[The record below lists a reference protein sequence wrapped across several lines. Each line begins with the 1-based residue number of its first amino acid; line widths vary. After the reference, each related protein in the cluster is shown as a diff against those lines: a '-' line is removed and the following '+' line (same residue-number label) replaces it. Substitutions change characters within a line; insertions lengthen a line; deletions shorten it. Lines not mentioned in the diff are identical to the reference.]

1 MDTFL
6 EKILDLDL
14 LNPQLWKELVQ
25 SMLFWWCKIGIM
37 KIRII
42 CVGKLKEKY
51 FKDGIAEYKKRL
63 SRFAKVEIVQVPDEK
78 APESLS
84 TAQMEQ
90 VKEVE
95 GNRILSKIKDQ
106 DYVFV
111 TAIKG
116 KERSSEDFAAEI
128 SDLMTYGHSTIDFV
142 IGGSLGTSPAVNK
155 RGDTLISFG
164 KFTMPH
170 QLMRLV
176 LIEQIYRA
184 FMINSG
190 SPYHK

>member
-1 MDTFL
+1 MNI
-6 EKILDLDL
+6 KI
-14 LNPQLWKELVQ
+14 V
-25 SMLFWWCKIGIM
+25 
-37 KIRII
+37 

-51 FKDGIAEYKKRL
+51 FKDGIAEYVKRM
-63 SRFAKVEIVQVPDEK
+63 SRFAKVKIVQVPDEK
-78 APESLS
+78 APEKLS
-84 TAQMEQ
+84 PAEMEQ
-90 VKEVE
+90 VKEIE
-95 GNRILSKIKDQ
+95 GKRILDKIKDKE
-106 DYVFV
+106 YVYV

-116 KERSSEDFAAEI
+116 KEGTSEAFAKEL
-128 SDLMTYGHSTIDFV
+128 SNLTTYGHSDITFV
-142 IGGSLGTSPAVNK
+142 IGGSLGTSDAVNK
-155 RGDTLISFG
+155 RADDLISFG

>member
-1 MDTFL
+1 MNI
-6 EKILDLDL
+6 KI
-14 LNPQLWKELVQ
+14 V
-25 SMLFWWCKIGIM
+25 
-37 KIRII
+37 

-51 FKDGIAEYKKRL
+51 FKDGIAEYVKRM
-63 SRFAKVEIVQVPDEK
+63 SRFAKVKIVQVPDEK
-78 APESLS
+78 APEKLS
-84 TAQMEQ
+84 PAEMEQ
-90 VKEVE
+90 VKEIE
-95 GNRILSKIKDQ
+95 GKRILDKIKDKE
-106 DYVFV
+106 YVYV

-116 KERSSEDFAAEI
+116 KERTSEDFAKEL
-128 SDLMTYGHSTIDFV
+128 SDLTTYGHSDITFV
-142 IGGSLGTSPAVNK
+142 IGGSLGTSDAVN
-155 RGDTLISFG
+155 RRADDLISFG

>member
-1 MDTFL
+1 MNI
-6 EKILDLDL
+6 KI
-14 LNPQLWKELVQ
+14 V
-25 SMLFWWCKIGIM
+25 
-37 KIRII
+37 

-51 FKDGIAEYKKRL
+51 FKDGIAEYVKRM
-63 SRFAKVEIVQVPDEK
+63 SRFAKVKIVQVPDEK
-78 APESLS
+78 APEKLS
-84 TAQMEQ
+84 PAEIEQ
-90 VKEVE
+90 VKEIE
-95 GNRILSKIKDQ
+95 GKRILDKIKDKE
-106 DYVFV
+106 YVYV

-116 KERSSEDFAAEI
+116 KERTSEAFAKEL
-128 SDLMTYGHSTIDFV
+128 SNLTTYGHSDITFV
-142 IGGSLGTSPAVNK
+142 IGGSLGTSDTVNK
-155 RGDTLISFG
+155 RADDLISFG

>member
-1 MDTFL
+1 MNI
-6 EKILDLDL
+6 KI
-14 LNPQLWKELVQ
+14 V
-25 SMLFWWCKIGIM
+25 
-37 KIRII
+37 

-51 FKDGIAEYKKRL
+51 FKDGIAEYVKRM
-63 SRFAKVEIVQVPDEK
+63 SRFAKVKIVQVPDEK
-78 APESLS
+78 APEKLS
-84 TAQMEQ
+84 PAEMEQ
-90 VKEVE
+90 VKEIE
-95 GNRILSKIKDQ
+95 GKRILDKIKDKE
-106 DYVFV
+106 YVYV

-116 KERSSEDFAAEI
+116 NERTSEAFAKEL
-128 SDLMTYGHSTIDFV
+128 SDLTTYGHSDITFV
-142 IGGSLGTSPAVNK
+142 IGGSLGTSDAVNK
-155 RGDTLISFG
+155 RADDLISFG

>member
-1 MDTFL
+1 MNI
-6 EKILDLDL
+6 KI
-14 LNPQLWKELVQ
+14 V
-25 SMLFWWCKIGIM
+25 
-37 KIRII
+37 

-51 FKDGIAEYKKRL
+51 FKDGIAEYVKRM
-63 SRFAKVEIVQVPDEK
+63 SRFAKVKIVQVPDEK
-78 APESLS
+78 APEKLS
-84 TAQMEQ
+84 PAEMEQ
-90 VKEVE
+90 VKEIE
-95 GNRILSKIKDQ
+95 GKRILDKIKDKK
-106 DYVFV
+106 YVYV

-116 KERSSEDFAAEI
+116 KERTSEAFAKEL
-128 SDLMTYGHSTIDFV
+128 SNLTTYGHSDITFV
-142 IGGSLGTSPAVNK
+142 IGGSLGTSDAVNK
-155 RGDTLISFG
+155 RADDLISFG

>member
-1 MDTFL
+1 MNI
-6 EKILDLDL
+6 KI
-14 LNPQLWKELVQ
+14 V
-25 SMLFWWCKIGIM
+25 
-37 KIRII
+37 

-51 FKDGIAEYKKRL
+51 FKDGIAEYVKRM
-63 SRFAKVEIVQVPDEK
+63 SRFAKVKIVQVPDEK
-78 APESLS
+78 APEKLS
-84 TAQMEQ
+84 PAEMEQ
-90 VKEVE
+90 VKEIE
-95 GNRILSKIKDQ
+95 GKRILDKIKDKE
-106 DYVFV
+106 YVYV

-116 KERSSEDFAAEI
+116 KERSSEAFAKEL
-128 SDLMTYGHSTIDFV
+128 SNLTTYGHSDITFV
-142 IGGSLGTSPAVNK
+142 IGGSLGTSDAINK
-155 RGDTLISFG
+155 RADDLISFG

>member
-1 MDTFL
+1 MNI
-6 EKILDLDL
+6 KI
-14 LNPQLWKELVQ
+14 V
-25 SMLFWWCKIGIM
+25 
-37 KIRII
+37 

-51 FKDGIAEYKKRL
+51 FKDGIAEYVKRM
-63 SRFAKVEIVQVPDEK
+63 SRFAKVKIVQVPDEK
-78 APESLS
+78 APEKLS
-84 TAQMEQ
+84 PAEMEQ
-90 VKEVE
+90 VKEIE
-95 GNRILSKIKDQ
+95 GKRILDKIKDKE
-106 DYVFV
+106 YVYV

-116 KERSSEDFAAEI
+116 KERTSEAFAKEL
-128 SDLMTYGHSTIDFV
+128 SNLTTYGHSEITFD
-142 IGGSLGTSPAVNK
+142 IGGSLGTSDAVNK
-155 RGDTLISFG
+155 RADDLISFG

>member
-1 MDTFL
+1 MNI
-6 EKILDLDL
+6 KI
-14 LNPQLWKELVQ
+14 V
-25 SMLFWWCKIGIM
+25 
-37 KIRII
+37 

-51 FKDGIAEYKKRL
+51 FKDGIAEYVKRM
-63 SRFAKVEIVQVPDEK
+63 SRFAKVKIVQVPDEK
-78 APESLS
+78 APEKLS
-84 TAQMEQ
+84 PAEMEQ
-90 VKEVE
+90 VKEIE
-95 GNRILSKIKDQ
+95 GKRILDKIKEKE
-106 DYVFV
+106 YVYV

-116 KERSSEDFAAEI
+116 KERTSEAFAKEL
-128 SDLMTYGHSTIDFV
+128 SNLTTYGHSDITFV
-142 IGGSLGTSPAVNK
+142 IGGSLGTSDAVNK
-155 RGDTLISFG
+155 RADDLISFG

>member
-1 MDTFL
+1 MNI
-6 EKILDLDL
+6 KI
-14 LNPQLWKELVQ
+14 V
-25 SMLFWWCKIGIM
+25 
-37 KIRII
+37 

-51 FKDGIAEYKKRL
+51 FKDGIAEYVKRM
-63 SRFAKVEIVQVPDEK
+63 SRFAKVKIVQVTDEK
-78 APESLS
+78 APEKLS
-84 TAQMEQ
+84 PAEMEQ
-90 VKEVE
+90 VKEIE
-95 GNRILSKIKDQ
+95 GKRILDKIKEKE
-106 DYVFV
+106 YVYV

-116 KERSSEDFAAEI
+116 KERTSEAFAKEL
-128 SDLMTYGHSTIDFV
+128 SNLTTYGHSDITFV
-142 IGGSLGTSPAVNK
+142 IGGSLGTSDAVNK
-155 RGDTLISFG
+155 RADDLISFG

>member
-1 MDTFL
+1 MNI
-6 EKILDLDL
+6 KI
-14 LNPQLWKELVQ
+14 V
-25 SMLFWWCKIGIM
+25 
-37 KIRII
+37 

-51 FKDGIAEYKKRL
+51 FKDGIAEYVKRM
-63 SRFAKVEIVQVPDEK
+63 SRFAKVKIVQVPDEK
-78 APESLS
+78 APEKISP
-84 TAQMEQ
+84 AEMEQ
-90 VKEVE
+90 VKEIE
-95 GNRILSKIKDQ
+95 GKRILDKIKDKE
-106 DYVFV
+106 YVYV

-116 KERSSEDFAAEI
+116 KERTSEAFAKEL
-128 SDLMTYGHSTIDFV
+128 SNLTTYGHSDITFV
-142 IGGSLGTSPAVNK
+142 IGGSLGTSDAVNK
-155 RGDTLISFG
+155 RADDLISFG